1 MKGDGAADGFTEYG
15 TRLVRAALDTGAAF
29 ALWREPGE
37 DAVCGL
43 VAVPGETPVGPLDF
57 GVLRPGLAV
66 SRYDNFDGD
75 ACRLL
80 PAELLLTPDG
90 LRFVG
95 ADGDL
100 ADAPQ
105 GDVQRTLSEAVDAAD
120 GAGPAIPPDAALLH
134 AATPPAVA
142 SEDDYR
148 HLVTMAVAAIRA
160 ARLAKVV
167 ASRATPWPL
176 PEGFDHLAY
185 FARLCERYRHA
196 YVGLTGIPGVGL
208 WIVATPETLLRVEA
222 DRVSTMA
229 LAGTQPV
236 APDADL
242 EGVLWSG
249 KFIEEQ
255 GLVAQYVRRAFAEC
269 GFAAVAERGPRTVR
283 AANLAHL
290 CTRFEAADRAGDPAA
305 FQAACSRL
313 LRLMHPTSAVCGMP
327 RQRAIDFLAADEGYD
342 RGHYCGYLGPVGI
355 GGRST
360 LYVNLRSAQFI
371 GDDLWLYVGAGV
383 TGDSDPGAEWQE
395 TVEKTKTL
403 GALIKA
409 DVANDL

>member
-1 MKGDGAADGFTEYG
+1 MKGDSDLGDLAGL
-15 TRLVRAALDTGAAF
+15 RRQLVRGAVAAGAAF

-43 VAVPGETPVGPLDF
+43 VAAPGETPVGLLDF
-57 GVLRPGLAV
+57 AALHPGLAV
-66 SRYDNFDGD
+66 SRYDNFAGD

-80 PAELLLTPDG
+80 PAELLLTADG
-90 LRFVG
+90 LRFVDATG
-95 ADGDL
+95 A
-100 ADAPQ
+100 ATDAPQ
-105 GDVQRTLSEAVDAAD
+105 SEAQRLLLQAIEAAGD
-120 GAGPAIPPDAALLH
+120 AGPAIPPDAALLC
-134 AATPPAVA
+134 AATPPAFAGEADYRNLVA
-142 SEDDYR
+142 S
-148 HLVTMAVAAIRA
+148 AVERIRA
-160 ARLAKVV
+160 GAFDKIV
-167 ASRATPWPL
+167 ASRATPRTL
-176 PEGFDHLAY
+176 PDGFDHLAY
-185 FARLCERYRHA
+185 FERLCDRYAHA

-242 EGVLWSG
+242 EAVLWSG

-269 GFAAVAERGPRTVR
+269 GFANVAERGPKTVR

-290 CTRFEAADRAGDPAA
+290 CTRFEAVAADGDPAA

-327 RQRAIDFLAADEGYD
+327 RQAAIDFLAAAEGYD
-342 RGHYCGYLGPVGI
+342 RGHYCGFLGPVGI

-371 GDDLWLYVGAGV
+371 GKDLWLYVGAGV
-383 TGDSDPGAEWQE
+383 TGESDPEAEWQE

-403 GALIKA
+403 GALVEA

>member
-1 MKGDGAADGFTEYG
+1 MKGDGGAIDQAALRR
-15 TRLVRAALDTGAAF
+15 RLVRGAVDAGAAF

-37 DAVCGL
+37 AEIRGL
-43 VAVPGETPVGPLDF
+43 VAAPGATPVGPLDF
-57 GVLRPGLAV
+57 AAVRPALAV

-75 ACRLL
+75 GCRIL
-80 PAELLLTPDG
+80 PAELLLTGDG
-90 LRFVG
+90 LRFV
-95 ADGDL
+95 DGD
-100 ADAPQ
+100 
-105 GDVQRTLSEAVDAAD
+105 GDGSVAETPRNDTQALLGQAVDRAAD
-120 GAGPAIPPDAALLH
+120 GPAIPADADLLH

-142 SEDDYR
+142 SEADYR
-148 HLVTMAVAAIRA
+148 ALVAMAVAAIRA
-160 ARLAKVV
+160 ARLDKVV
-167 ASRATPWPL
+167 ASRATPRPL

-185 FARLCERYRHA
+185 FERLCERYAHA

-208 WIVATPETLLRVEA
+208 WILATPETLLRVEA
-222 DRVSTMA
+222 DRVATMA

-236 APDADL
+236 ASDADL
-242 EGVLWSG
+242 ESVLWSG

-269 GFAAVAERGPRTVR
+269 GFAEVAERGPRTVR

-290 CTRFEAADRAGDPAA
+290 CTLFEARDAAGDPAA
-305 FQAACSRL
+305 FAAACSRL

-327 RQRAIDFLAADEGYD
+327 RRRAIDFLRAGEGYD

-383 TGDSDPGAEWQE
+383 TGESDPAAEWQE
-395 TVEKTKTL
+395 TVEKTRTL
-403 GALIKA
+403 GALVEA
-409 DVANDL
+409 G